1 MWTETHQE
9 KLVLL
14 GTERSNQMC
23 DVISD
28 NDDVTSVREFR
39 RLQRHPPRY
48 HANLNKGFLL

>member
-14 GTERSNQMC
+14 GSERSNQMR

-28 NDDVTSVREFR
+28 DDDVTSVREFR